1 MRTIITFALIAV
13 LAITFASCRRN
24 SEPVN
29 TNEVSKGTAASDS
42 IIPQFV
48 CYYGCVEHSYMS
60 EDTIERRFQVYRDIE
75 CPLPVNE
82 AWAKIR
88 ADILREC
95 LDLDSIG
102 VVYDMMP
109 LKTLKEYPHVIVK
122 DTECSY
128 AYNHNNYASR
138 RTFYLGDSLYGSYL
152 LRKWYNW
159 GIHSYE
165 GYYYQYYNTL
175 IGNRLLVTDLLSN
188 DTAVTRYLDS
198 TIRHSDIAWGILVD
212 TIKPNDNFII
222 SDSNLTFVYNQ
233 YEIGCYAI
241 DTVMCT
247 VPLSVF
253 KPYIRT
259 NWKYLWK

>member
-1 MRTIITFALIAV
+1 MRPFITLALSVV

-88 ADILREC
+88 ADILSEC
-95 LDLDSIG
+95 LDQDSIG
-102 VVYDMMP
+102 VVYDMIP
-109 LKTLKEYPHVIVK
+109 LKTLK
-122 DTECSY
+122 D
-128 AYNHNNYASR
+128 
-138 RTFYLGDSLYGSYL
+138 
-152 LRKWYNW
+152 
-159 GIHSYE
+159 
-165 GYYYQYYNTL
+165 YQYYNTL
-175 IGNRLLVTDLLSN
+175 TGDRLMVTDLLSN
-188 DTAVTRYLDS
+188 DSAVTRYLDS

-259 NWKYLWK
+259 NWIYLWK